1 MPMLTQ
7 IKTKVNNFCL
17 SRPVFLLRNEVFIII
32 ENQITVQPFKLF
44 SKELITFS
52 TDDIKSCETRTE
64 LYTQDGSEHDRS
76 YGYLNK
82 GYKLDH
88 YKKQTV

>member
-1 MPMLTQ
+1 MSMLTQ

-32 ENQITVQPFKLF
+32 ENQITVQPFKLHQSLF
-44 SKELITFS
+44 SKEPIKFS

-64 LYTQDGSEHDRS
+64 LYTEDGSEHDR
-76 YGYLNK
+76 
-82 GYKLDH
+82 
-88 YKKQTV
+88 